1 MPLCCHTGLAGGI
14 AASGGTA
21 DVGARAVSCVMQF
34 FSMWFGFC
42 RIELGGQKRE
52 LWKYTIENASVQ
64 VQQEEEEREQRV
76 LRDVRTALH

>member
-1 MPLCCHTGLAGGI
+1 MLVQD
-14 AASGGTA
+14 GTA
-21 DVGARAVSCVMQF
+21 GVAAWGCFCVMQEF
-34 FSMWFGFC
+34 FSVWFGFC

-76 LRDVRTALH
+76 FRDVRTGLHWLY